1 MKYRVLIM
9 LGLIFGG
16 LSLLSCNQQGK
27 FQQSVEATGSDETPS
42 DEEEV
47 IVSKDIDW
55 SERILV
61 FWYGSTTDTLTL
73 FRDGTSTFASPFASG
88 YKLNGYWEQGFFRR
102 GDTEYPAV
110 KVTFSSE
117 YSSRVF
123 FMEVWP
129 HEGDHVYD
137 KYENMLRKAN
147 GIEILH
153 EEVYR

>member
-1 MKYRVLIM
+1 MKCKVFIM
-9 LGLIFGG
+9 LGLMLGG
-16 LSLLSCNQQGK
+16 LGLQSCNQQGK
-27 FQQSVEATGSDETPS
+27 TQQTVEAVASEETPV
-42 DEEEV
+42 EED
-47 IVSKDIDW
+47 IIISKDKDW

-61 FWYGSTTDTLTL
+61 FKYGSTIDTLTL
-73 FRDGTSTFASPFASG
+73 YRDGTSTFASPFASG
-88 YKLNGYWEQGFFRR
+88 YKLNGYWEQGFFKR

-123 FMEVWP
+123 FMEIWP
-129 HEGDHVYD
+129 NEGDQVYD

>member
-1 MKYRVLIM
+1 MKYRVFIM
-9 LGLIFGG
+9 SGLIIGG

-27 FQQSVEATGSDETPS
+27 SQESIEATGNETPS
-42 DEEEV
+42 EEEEV

-61 FWYGSTTDTLTL
+61 FKFGSTIDTLTL
-73 FRDGTSTFASPFASG
+73 YRDGTSTFASPFASG
-88 YKLNGYWEQGFFRR
+88 YKLNGYWEQGFFKR
-102 GDTEYPAV
+102 GDAEYPAV
-110 KVTFSSE
+110 KVTFSGE

>member
-1 MKYRVLIM
+1 MKYKVLIM
-9 LGLIFGG
+9 LGLMLGG
-16 LSLLSCNQQGK
+16 VSLLSCNQQGK
-27 FQQSVEATGSDETPS
+27 PQQTTEAAGSEEIP
-42 DEEEV
+42 EEEV
-47 IVSKDIDW
+47 IISKDKDW

-61 FWYGSTTDTLTL
+61 FKYGSTIDTLTL
-73 FRDGTSTFASPFASG
+73 YRDGTSTFASPFASG
-88 YKLNGYWEQGFFRR
+88 YKLNGYWEQGFFKR

-147 GIEILH
+147 GIEIVH

>member
-1 MKYRVLIM
+1 MKYKVFIM
-9 LGLIFGG
+9 LGLMLGG
-16 LSLLSCNQQGK
+16 LGLLSCNQQGK
-27 FQQSVEATGSDETPS
+27 PQQTIEAVDSEEAP
-42 DEEEV
+42 EEEDV
-47 IVSKDIDW
+47 IISKDKDW

-61 FWYGSTTDTLTL
+61 FKYGSTIDTLTL
-73 FRDGTSTFASPFASG
+73 YRDGTSTFASPFASG
-88 YKLNGYWEQGFFRR
+88 YKLNGYWEQGFFKR

-123 FMEVWP
+123 FMEIWP
-129 HEGDHVYD
+129 HEGDQVYD

>member
-1 MKYRVLIM
+1 MKYKVFIM
-9 LGLIFGG
+9 LGLMLGG
-16 LSLLSCNQQGK
+16 LGLLSCNQQGK
-27 FQQSVEATGSDETPS
+27 PQQTIEAVDSEEVP
-42 DEEEV
+42 EEEDV
-47 IVSKDIDW
+47 IISKDKDW

-61 FWYGSTTDTLTL
+61 FKYGSTIDTLKL
-73 FRDGTSTFASPFASG
+73 YRDGTSTFASPFASG
-88 YKLNGYWEQGFFRR
+88 YKLNGYWEQGFFKR

-117 YSSRVF
+117 YSSREF
-123 FMEVWP
+123 FMEIWP
-129 HEGDHVYD
+129 HEGDQVYD